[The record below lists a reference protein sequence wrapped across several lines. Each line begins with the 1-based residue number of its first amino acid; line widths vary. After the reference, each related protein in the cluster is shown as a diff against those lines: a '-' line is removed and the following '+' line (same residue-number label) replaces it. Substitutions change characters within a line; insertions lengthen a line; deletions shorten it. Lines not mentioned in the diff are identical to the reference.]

1 MVVIR
6 LTRMGTKHKPFY
18 RIIAVDKKKPRESR
32 YIDRIGYYD
41 PMKEV
46 PEVKIEMDKYN
57 KWIKL
62 GAKPSATVKSLLKKV
77 NMETL
82 GGKDETTS

>member
-18 RIIAVDKKKPRESR
+18 RIVAVDKRKPRESR
-32 YIDRIGYYD
+32 YIDRIGYYN
-41 PMKEV
+41 PMMEN
-46 PEVKIEMDKYN
+46 PEVKIEIEKYN

-62 GAKPSATVKSLLKKV
+62 GAKPSATVKSLFKKV
-77 NMETL
+77 NMENL

>member
-18 RIIAVDKKKPRESR
+18 RVVAVDKRKPRESR
-32 YIDRIGYYD
+32 YIERIGHYN
-41 PMKEV
+41 PLPEI
-46 PEVKIEMDKYN
+46 PEVKIDMEKYN

-62 GAKPSATVKSLLKKV
+62 GAKPSATVKSLLKKA
-77 NMETL
+77 NTEN
-82 GGKDETTS
+82 

>member
-18 RIIAVDKKKPRESR
+18 RVVAVDKRKPRESR
-32 YIDRIGYYD
+32 YIERIGIYN
-41 PMKEV
+41 PLPEK
-46 PEVKIEMDKYN
+46 PEVKIDMEKYN

-62 GAKPSATVKSLLKKV
+62 GAKPSATVKSLLKKA
-77 NMETL
+77 NTEN
-82 GGKDETTS
+82 